1 MVAGEGVSFCFGGLP
16 GLSGLGFAGFGCWGG
31 TAGVARAAGF
41 GAGGLAGCAG
51 TAGVARAFEWCVFF
65 ALACRPR
72 GAVPRPFEL
81 VEAGGADAAEA
92 CAVSVDGPPDGVLL
106 PPAPP
111 PPPGL
116 GWPGEPAPGAPG
128 AGEPGTGE
136 PGAGAPGAGEP
147 GTGEPG
153 AGEPG
158 AGEPGTG
165 TEIPPPGETNTWV
178 KPVNGDGDG
187 DTVGFALPGLAGW
200 TSAGTLR
207 SCVPGRASSRIA
219 ERSSTERACI
229 QSCADATAPAVT
241 AAT

>member
-1 MVAGEGVSFCFGGLP
+1 VVAGEGVWFCFGGLP
-16 GLSGLGFAGFGCWGG
+16 GLSGLGFAGFPCWGG

-51 TAGVARAFEWCVFF
+51 TAGVARALEWCVFF
-65 ALACRPR
+65 ALACPPR
-72 GAVPRPFEL
+72 GAVPRPSEL
-81 VEAGGADAAEA
+81 VEAGGGEAAEA
-92 CAVSVDGPPDGVLL
+92 SAVSVDGPPDGVL
-106 PPAPP
+106 P

-116 GWPGEPAPGAPG
+116 GWPG
-128 AGEPGTGE
+128 TGE
-136 PGAGAPGAGEP
+136 PGPGA
-147 GTGEPG
+147 
-153 AGEPG
+153 PG

-178 KPVNGDGDG
+178 NPVNGEG
-187 DTVGFALPGLAGW
+187 DTVGLALDGLAGS

>member
-16 GLSGLGFAGFGCWGG
+16 GLSGLGFAGFPCWGG

-51 TAGVARAFEWCVFF
+51 TAGVARALEWCVFF

-72 GAVPRPFEL
+72 GAVPCPLEL
-81 VEAGGADAAEA
+81 VEAGAGEAAEA
-92 CAVSVDGPPDGVLL
+92 CAASVDGPDAVL
-106 PPAPP
+106 PP

-116 GWPGEPAPGAPG
+116 GWPGT
-128 AGEPGTGE
+128 GEPGTGD
-136 PGAGAPGAGEP
+136 
-147 GTGEPG
+147 PG

-165 TEIPPPGETNTWV
+165 TESPPPGETKTWV
-178 KPVNGDGDG
+178 KPVNGDG
-187 DTVGFALPGLAGW
+187 DTVGFALPGLAGS

-229 QSCADATAPAVT
+229 HSCADATAPAVT
-241 AAT
+241 APT